1 MKDAKKI
8 KFERSFK
15 AKKAID
21 DLQNHF
27 EKLFEI
33 IRISNN
39 LNLLDDNELF
49 GLILLFDKLTRDIQN
64 FHDLFFDPKIIKISK
79 NNSTNKKN
87 MQKRNE
93 ENMILNQ
100 KYNILLNLNNTSD
113 KKKKII
119 LKEILSYLKHLFE
132 YNINVLKNEFRNI
145 NNIMTLKEVYDIID
159 KISAQIK
166 N

>member
-1 MKDAKKI
+1 MQDARKI
-8 KFERSFK
+8 RFERSFNS
-15 AKKAID
+15 KKAID
-21 DLQNHF
+21 DLQKHV

-39 LNLLDDNELF
+39 LNLLDDSEF
-49 GLILLFDKLTRDIQN
+49 YGLILLFDKLTRDIQN

-79 NNSTNKKN
+79 NTSKNKEI

-119 LKEILSYLKHLFE
+119 IKEILYYLKHLFDS
-132 YNINVLKNEFRNI
+132 NIIILEKEFQNI

>member
-1 MKDAKKI
+1 MQDARKI
-8 KFERSFK
+8 RFEISFK
-15 AKKAID
+15 TKKAID
-21 DLQNHF
+21 DIQNHV

-39 LNLLDDNELF
+39 FSLLNDNQLYS
-49 GLILLFDKLTRDIQN
+49 LIISLDKLSKDIN
-64 FHDLFFDPKIIKISK
+64 YFYDLFFDPTIIKISK
-79 NNSTNKKN
+79 NSKDNKKII
-87 MQKRNE
+87 QKRDE
-93 ENMILNQ
+93 ENMIFNK
-100 KYNILLNLNNTSD
+100 KYHILITLNNSSD
-113 KKKKII
+113 KKAKII

>member
-1 MKDAKKI
+1 MQDARKI
-8 KFERSFK
+8 RFERSFK

-21 DLQNHF
+21 DLQKHV

-39 LNLLDDNELF
+39 LNLLDDSEF
-49 GLILLFDKLTRDIQN
+49 YGLILLFDKLTRDIQN

-79 NNSTNKKN
+79 NTSKNKEI

-119 LKEILSYLKHLFE
+119 LKEILLYLKHLF
-132 YNINVLKNEFRNI
+132 NSDIIILQKEFKNI
-145 NNIMTLKEVYDIID
+145 NNIMTLKEVNDIID
-159 KISAQIK
+159 KILEKIK

>member
-1 MKDAKKI
+1 M
-8 KFERSFK
+8 
-15 AKKAID
+15 
-21 DLQNHF
+21 
-27 EKLFEI
+27 FEI

-39 LNLLDDNELF
+39 FSLLNDNQLYS
-49 GLILLFDKLTRDIQN
+49 LIISLDKLSKDIN
-64 FHDLFFDPKIIKISK
+64 YFYDLFFDPTIIKISK
-79 NNSTNKKN
+79 NSKDNKKII
-87 MQKRNE
+87 QKRDE
-93 ENMILNQ
+93 ENMIFNK
-100 KYNILLNLNNTSD
+100 KYHILITLNNSSD
-113 KKKKII
+113 KKAKII

>member
-79 NNSTNKKN
+79 NTSKNKEI

-119 LKEILSYLKHLFE
+119 IKEILLYLKYLF
-132 YNINVLKNEFRNI
+132 NSDIIILQKEFKNI
-145 NNIMTLKEVYDIID
+145 NNIMTLKEVNDIID
-159 KISAQIK
+159 KILEKIK

>member
-1 MKDAKKI
+1 MQDARKI
-8 KFERSFK
+8 RFERSSK

-21 DLQNHF
+21 DIQNNI

-39 LNLLDDNELF
+39 LSLLNDNELYN
-49 GLILLFDKLTRDIQN
+49 LIISMDKLSKDIKN
-64 FHDLFFDPKIIKISK
+64 FYNLFFDPKIIKISK
-79 NNSTNKKN
+79 DKEVMKK
-87 MQKRNE
+87 RDE
-93 ENMILNQ
+93 ENIIFNK
-100 KYNILLNLNNTSD
+100 KYNILLSLNHSSD
-113 KKKKII
+113 KKAKTI
-119 LKEILSYLKHLFE
+119 LVEILFYLKHLFD
-132 YNINVLKNEFRNI
+132 YDINVLENEFINI

>member
-1 MKDAKKI
+1 MQDARKI
-8 KFERSFK
+8 RFEISFK

-21 DLQNHF
+21 DIQNHV

-39 LNLLDDNELF
+39 LNLIEDNELYN
-49 GLILLFDKLTRDIQN
+49 LIISLDKLTKDIIY
-64 FHDLFFDPKIIKISK
+64 FYDLFFDPKVIKISK
-79 NNSTNKKN
+79 KN
-87 MQKRNE
+87 QDKEIIKKRNE
-93 ENMILNQ
+93 ETIIFNK
-100 KYNILLNLNNTSD
+100 KYNVLISLNNSSD
-113 KKKKII
+113 KKAKII
-119 LKEILSYLKHLFE
+119 LKEILPYLKHLFE
-132 YNINVLKNEFRNI
+132 YSINILEKEFINI

>member
-1 MKDAKKI
+1 M
-8 KFERSFK
+8 
-15 AKKAID
+15 
-21 DLQNHF
+21 
-27 EKLFEI
+27 
-33 IRISNN
+33 
-39 LNLLDDNELF
+39 
-49 GLILLFDKLTRDIQN
+49 ILLFDKLTRDIQN

-79 NNSTNKKN
+79 NTSKNKEI

-119 LKEILSYLKHLFE
+119 IKEILLYLKHLF
-132 YNINVLKNEFRNI
+132 NSDIIILQKEFKNI
-145 NNIMTLKEVYDIID
+145 NNIMTLKEVNDIID
-159 KISAQIK
+159 KILEKIK

>member
-8 KFERSFK
+8 KFERSFES
-15 AKKAID
+15 KKAID
-21 DLQNHF
+21 FLKNHV

-39 LNLLDDNELF
+39 LNLLNDNELYS
-49 GLILLFDKLTRDIQN
+49 LILLFDKLTRDIQN

-79 NNSTNKKN
+79 KNPKDKYIKK
-87 MQKRNE
+87 REE
-93 ENMILNQ
+93 ENIILNK
-100 KYNILLNLNNTSD
+100 KYNILISLNHTSD
-113 KKKKII
+113 KKQKTILIEII
-119 LKEILSYLKHLFE
+119 SYLKHLFE
-132 YNINVLKNEFRNI
+132 YDISVLEDEFENI

>member
-8 KFERSFK
+8 KFDRSFES
-15 AKKAID
+15 KKAID
-21 DLQNHF
+21 FLKKHV

-39 LNLLDDNELF
+39 LNLLNDNELYS
-49 GLILLFDKLTRDIQN
+49 LILLFDKLTRDIQN

-79 NNSTNKKN
+79 KNPKDKYIKK
-87 MQKRNE
+87 REE
-93 ENMILNQ
+93 ENIILNK
-100 KYNILLNLNNTSD
+100 KYNILISLNHTSD
-113 KKKKII
+113 KKQKTI
-119 LKEILSYLKHLFE
+119 LIETLLYLKHLF
-132 YNINVLKNEFRNI
+132 NSDIIILQKEFENI

-159 KISAQIK
+159 KISAKIK

>member
-1 MKDAKKI
+1 MQDARKI
-8 KFERSFK
+8 RFERSFK

-21 DLQNHF
+21 DLQKHV

-39 LNLLDDNELF
+39 LNLLDDSEF
-49 GLILLFDKLTRDIQN
+49 YGLILLFDKLTRDIQN

-79 NNSTNKKN
+79 NTSKN
-87 MQKRNE
+87 REIMQKRNE

-119 LKEILSYLKHLFE
+119 LKEILLYLKHLF
-132 YNINVLKNEFRNI
+132 NSDIIILQKEFKNI
-145 NNIMTLKEVYDIID
+145 NNIMTLKEVNDIID
-159 KISAQIK
+159 KISMKI
-166 N
+166 

>member
-39 LNLLDDNELF
+39 LNLLDDNEL
-49 GLILLFDKLTRDIQN
+49 IMN
-64 FHDLFFDPKIIKISK
+64 
-79 NNSTNKKN
+79 
-87 MQKRNE
+87 
-93 ENMILNQ
+93 
-100 KYNILLNLNNTSD
+100 
-113 KKKKII
+113 
-119 LKEILSYLKHLFE
+119 YL
-132 YNINVLKNEFRNI
+132 V
-145 NNIMTLKEVYDIID
+145 
-159 KISAQIK
+159 
-166 N
+166 

>member
-8 KFERSFK
+8 KFERSFES
-15 AKKAID
+15 KKAID
-21 DLQNHF
+21 FLKKHV

-39 LNLLDDNELF
+39 LNLLNDNELYS
-49 GLILLFDKLTRDIQN
+49 LILLFDKLTRDIQN

-79 NNSTNKKN
+79 KNPKDKYIKK
-87 MQKRNE
+87 REE
-93 ENMILNQ
+93 ENIILNK
-100 KYNILLNLNNTSD
+100 KYNILISLNHTSD
-113 KKKKII
+113 KKQKTILIEII
-119 LKEILSYLKHLFE
+119 SYLKHLFE
-132 YNINVLKNEFRNI
+132 YDISVLEDEFENI